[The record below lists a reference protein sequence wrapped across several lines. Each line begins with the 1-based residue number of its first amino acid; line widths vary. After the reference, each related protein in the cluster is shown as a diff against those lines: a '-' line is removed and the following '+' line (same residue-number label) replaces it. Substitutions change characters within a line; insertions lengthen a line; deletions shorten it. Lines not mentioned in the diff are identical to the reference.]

1 MIGND
6 EKKAIEVAIQ
16 EAEDALKGGDKEA
29 IDGAAAKL
37 TEATGPVAQK
47 MYSAQAAEQAAP
59 ESGGQETSDADE
71 ADDAVD
77 AEFEEVKEDKT

>member
-1 MIGND
+1 MTGLSMQHERPFEEGKEHASDD

-37 TEATGPVAQK
+37 TEVTSPVAQK
-47 MYSAQAAEQAAP
+47 NVFR
-59 ESGGQETSDADE
+59 SGSGPGCA
-71 ADDAVD
+71 
-77 AEFEEVKEDKT
+77 